1 MPITLLRPSMT
12 TIRPVH
18 VAGERFPAPSPTELL
33 AEAEEL
39 FGNGRVAEARAQL
52 EALLPLVDR
61 DPQLHVQVLSD
72 LAVIA
77 ATGGGVAEAAKLA
90 SQALARRPDHLPA
103 AEVLAH
109 CANLREQSA
118 AALSAETQRVRIEE
132 LRQLSTCVRVEGEP
146 LREQPVLLL
155 GHGRITFGHSVQ
167 FGWKTSPGFYDRFA
181 YVEASH
187 QSSQV
192 EIGDNTLFNN
202 GATLRSE
209 GPGISIGA
217 DCLFG
222 TSVEVL
228 DSDFHDLHPGRRRT
242 GTPMTGHVA
251 IGNNVFIGSN
261 TMVMKGVTIGD
272 DTVIGAASVVLRSLP
287 AGVIAGGN
295 PARVIRAL
303 DE

>member
-1 MPITLLRPSMT
+1 MTVSRPAQAAHD
-12 TIRPVH
+12 RPC
-18 VAGERFPAPSPTELL
+18 ASSPAELL

-39 FGNGRVAEARAQL
+39 FGHGRAAEARAQL
-52 EALLPLVDR
+52 EGLLPLVDGESSL
-61 DPQLHVQVLSD
+61 QVQVLSD
-72 LAVIA
+72 LAVINA
-77 ATGGGVAEAAKLA
+77 RGGGLDDAAKFA
-90 SQALARRPDHLPA
+90 SRALAFCPDHVPA
-103 AEVLAH
+103 LEVLAY
-109 CANLREQSA
+109 CAEVREQSA
-118 AALSAETQRVRIEE
+118 ASLSAQTQRARIEE
-132 LRQLSTCVRVEGEP
+132 LRQLSTCVRVQGEP
-146 LREQPVLLL
+146 VREQPVLLL
-155 GHGRITFGHSVQ
+155 GRGRITFGDSVQ
-167 FGWKTSPGFYDRFA
+167 FGWKASPGFYDRFA

-187 QSSQV
+187 QGSHV

-202 GATLRSE
+202 GVTLRSE

-228 DSDFHDLHPGRRRT
+228 DSDFHDLHPRRRRT

-251 IGNNVFIGSN
+251 IGDNVFIGSN

-272 DTVIGAASVVLRSLP
+272 DTVVGAASVVLRSLP

-303 DE
+303 TE